1 VLLVKRAKLTAS
13 TPMTPE
19 LFTQW
24 KTKKAE
30 EREAGLAA
38 KRAERAKNDRMRY
51 VLNSSFI
58 LHYDIVRCLCLI
70 DTTYNSHQW
79 PGAVPL

>member
-1 VLLVKRAKLTAS
+1 MLLVKRAKLTAS

-24 KTKKAE
+24 KMKKAE